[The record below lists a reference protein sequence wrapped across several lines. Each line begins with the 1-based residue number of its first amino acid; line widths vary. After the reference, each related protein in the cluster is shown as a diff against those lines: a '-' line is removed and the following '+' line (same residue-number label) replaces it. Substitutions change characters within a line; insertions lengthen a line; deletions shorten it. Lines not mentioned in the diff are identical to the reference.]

1 MMDEILCTN
10 CGTPNR
16 RDQEVCSFCQSP
28 LQPIASKDRLRP
40 GLAPTEKSTSEL
52 EPLLPDWLRQ
62 AREAARSTAPEAP
75 KEPPPEPTI
84 PEPASSPD
92 LPDWLA
98 GLEAISQEEEEEL
111 PDWLRGELASPPTEA
126 TPPGLSFQEPVPPAQ
141 SLDELGGVAPIAG
154 PATGEEDLMAWLQT
168 SEEETPESFD
178 VTSDWLSRLE
188 GSSALPSDETTVQ
201 PSVEE
206 PATPPATGELLD
218 WLNQITAESAPASPT
233 VTTEETPSPDVSP
246 FAVTEGESLDDWF
259 SGLGRAG
266 EPPVSATETGVT
278 AGEPAFD
285 LPDWLKS
292 VTETSAPEGS
302 GRVSVSP
309 EPPSASD
316 WMVSLET
323 RPASTLPPEATSGDV
338 SLPDWLSQF
347 PETATPS
354 DSSATES
361 LPEAGFPAWMQPE
374 SAGAG
379 APPFGAETP
388 SGVEEEAAV
397 PDWLQQAAGAGVPP
411 FGAETPPRVEEEA
424 AIPEWLQQAA
434 GAGVPPF
441 GAETPPRVE
450 EEAAVPEWLQ
460 QTAGAGAPPFGAE
473 TPPGVEEEAAV
484 PDWLQQAAGAGVPPF
499 GAETPSGV
507 EEEAAVPDW
516 LQQAAGAGVPPFGAE
531 TPSGVEEEAAVPDWL
546 QQAAGAGVPPFG
558 AETPPGV
565 EEEAA
570 IPEWLQQAAG
580 AGVPPFGAETPSG
593 VEEEAAVPPDWLGA
607 FASQETPT
615 TPPVVSTEM
624 PHAPAFVFSEEAQPA
639 IEEDLFSLQMPD
651 WLSGITPAD
660 EAKTLAEEQVLA
672 EGLAPAE
679 LPSWVQAMRPVET
692 VLPGEPAMPVEEG
705 PVEVSGPLAGL
716 RGVLPP
722 IEKIVSSKPRPQGLL
737 LQASEAQQA
746 DAQLLEQLLLEE
758 AQSRPIPG
766 SPILASQRTLRW
778 ALAAVLLLV
787 VLAVQLLGLRLIP
800 LPMGVPIENERAI
813 RVLDALPTNA
823 SVLMVF
829 DYQPALA
836 GEIEAVGVP
845 FVDRLL
851 GLRSPNITALSTS
864 PVGMALAQRFMTH
877 LQRRYPSLDERFIR
891 LGYLPGGAM
900 GIRAFALHPRL
911 ALPSD
916 LWQHPTLQSV
926 KQFSDYDAVILLTDQ
941 AGIARSW
948 IEQTSDQSQGRFLV
962 VIASTQAA
970 PPIQPYVLSGQVDG
984 LLSGLAV
991 GAAFEASTNSGGPVG
1006 AYWDAYQ
1013 GALLLSAVLILAGGI
1028 VSLVEQARE
1037 HYPFQKAKP

>member
-379 APPFGAETP
+379 A
-388 SGVEEEAAV
+388 
-397 PDWLQQAAGAGVPP
+397 
-411 FGAETPPRVEEEA
+411 
-424 AIPEWLQQAA
+424 
-434 GAGVPPF
+434 
-441 GAETPPRVE
+441 
-450 EEAAVPEWLQ
+450 
-460 QTAGAGAPPFGAE
+460 
-473 TPPGVEEEAAV
+473 
-484 PDWLQQAAGAGVPPF
+484 
-499 GAETPSGV
+499 
-507 EEEAAVPDW
+507 
-516 LQQAAGAGVPPFGAE
+516 PPFGAE